1 MHSQSVCNED
11 CFHCPYPDCVRDDL
25 TAATY
30 AELATLEKT
39 IINPPTLKQQKVAAY
54 NRAYREANKEKLAAQ
69 KRAYREANKEKVA
82 AQQRAYYEANK
93 EKVAAQQRAYRE
105 ANKEKQREYNRRYR
119 AKKKALAAAATTD
132 KGK

>member
-54 NRAYREANKEKLAAQ
+54 NRAYREANKE
-69 KRAYREANKEKVA
+69 N
-82 AQQRAYYEANK
+82 
-93 EKVAAQQRAYRE
+93 VAAQQRAYRE
-105 ANKEKQREYNRRYR
+105 ANKDKWREYNRRSR
-119 AKKKALAAAATTD
+119 AKKKALAAATTTD
-132 KGK
+132 KGNK

>member
-1 MHSQSVCNED
+1 MNAVCNED

-30 AELATLEKT
+30 AELAAIDKT
-39 IINPPTLKQQKVAAY
+39 IINPPTLKQRKAAAQKRAWYEANRDRIAAQQRAYREANKEKVAAY
-54 NRAYREANKEKLAAQ
+54 NRAYREANKEKWI
-69 KRAYREANKEKVA
+69 
-82 AQQRAYYEANK
+82 
-93 EKVAAQQRAYRE
+93 
-105 ANKEKQREYNRRYR
+105 EYNRRSR

>member
-54 NRAYREANKEKLAAQ
+54 NRAYREANKEK
-69 KRAYREANKEKVA
+69 VA
-82 AQQRAYYEANK
+82 AQHRAYYEANK
-93 EKVAAQQRAYRE
+93 EKVAARHRAYRE
-105 ANKEKQREYNRRYR
+105 ANRRKR
-119 AKKKALAAAATTD
+119 KKRPAGLPSQQGAK
-132 KGK
+132 

>member
-1 MHSQSVCNED
+1 MNSICNED

-25 TAATY
+25 TADTY
-30 AELATLEKT
+30 AELALLEKT
-39 IINPPTLKQQKVAAY
+39 IINPPTAKQ
-54 NRAYREANKEKLAAQ
+54 RKLAAYD
-69 KRAYREANKEKVA
+69 RAYREANKEKVA
-82 AQQRAYYEANK
+82 AQKRAYY
-93 EKVAAQQRAYRE
+93 E

>member
-1 MHSQSVCNED
+1 MNSICNED

-25 TAATY
+25 TADTY
-30 AELATLEKT
+30 AELALLEKT
-39 IINPPTLKQQKVAAY
+39 IINPPTAKQRKV
-54 NRAYREANKEKLAAQ
+54 AAQ

-82 AQQRAYYEANK
+82 AQKRAWY
-93 EKVAAQQRAYRE
+93 E

>member
-1 MHSQSVCNED
+1 MNSICNED

-39 IINPPTLKQQKVAAY
+39 IINPPTLKQQKVAA
-54 NRAYREANKEKLAAQ
+54 
-69 KRAYREANKEKVA
+69 
-82 AQQRAYYEANK
+82 QQRAYYEANK
-93 EKVAAQQRAYRE
+93 EKVAAQKRAYYE
-105 ANKEKQREYNRRYR
+105 ANKDKWREYGRRSR
-119 AKKKALAAAATTD
+119 AKKNAPVAAATTD

>member
-1 MHSQSVCNED
+1 MNAVCNED

-30 AELATLEKT
+30 AELALLEKT
-39 IINPPTLKQQKVAAY
+39 IINPPTAKQRKVAA
-54 NRAYREANKEKLAAQ
+54 Q
-69 KRAYREANKEKVA
+69 QRAYREANKEKVA
-82 AQQRAYYEANK
+82 AQKRAWYEANK
-93 EKVAAQQRAYRE
+93 EKVAAQKRAWYE